1 MCDDLEAI
9 VQRAIVLAVGQHF
22 GLVGN
27 VHQGFR
33 AAVAFTAVVD
43 LQLHTKVTWA
53 VAVEDGVGLEVVVV
67 DGAVLD
73 GRAAIGTVGIVV
85 VQRIPA
91 VVGVDDAPA
100 ADAAGVVPVVAFG
113 ADGEVIVLTAVAGA

>member
-1 MCDDLEAI
+1 M
-9 VQRAIVLAVGQHF
+9 LAVGQRLR
-22 GLVGN
+22 LVGD
-27 VHQGFR
+27 VHQSLR
-33 AAVAFTAVVD
+33 TAVAFTAVID
-43 LQLHTKVTWA
+43 LQFHAEVARA

-113 ADGEVIVLTAVAGA
+113 TDGDVIVLTAVVGA